1 MENIVKKIKETTNVN
16 NEFVDKCSKYLGK
29 DDMISYSE
37 VKDLIGYKQKRTIE
51 EMLENEKYDFILN
64 VDYKIVKEKK
74 EGICKPV
81 NEIYMTMDTIKC
93 ICMTAPTK
101 QSQEFRRYYLQ
112 MEKVFRQFA
121 TTEMLN
127 KVTNPIPKF
136 NDYVNDLP
144 KYKNKEVVYLIEL
157 PETNEYK
164 YGMTCDVEK
173 RLKSHA
179 KTFKYTGV
187 IKIWD
192 CLNKTVSS
200 KVEDNIK
207 SYMIYH
213 KINIKRGT
221 MTELF
226 KTDDITKVIKIIDQY
241 TATFIKEHYD
251 QFKDVKLE
259 KENELIKN
267 KLELAKYVSEMVDKL
282 GLNKDTLKSHL
293 SKENDVEDD
302 GDSQD
307 EKPKKIKQLKEST
320 KQTKPKKDNKTLN
333 DVL

>member
-1 MENIVKKIKETTNVN
+1 
-16 NEFVDKCSKYLGK
+16 
-29 DDMISYSE
+29 
-37 VKDLIGYKQKRTIE
+37 
-51 EMLENEKYDFILN
+51 
-64 VDYKIVKEKK
+64 
-74 EGICKPV
+74 
-81 NEIYMTMDTIKC
+81 
-93 ICMTAPTK
+93 
-101 QSQEFRRYYLQ
+101 
-112 MEKVFRQFA
+112 
-121 TTEMLN
+121 
-127 KVTNPIPKF
+127 
-136 NDYVNDLP
+136 
-144 KYKNKEVVYLIEL
+144 
-157 PETNEYK
+157 
-164 YGMTCDVEK
+164 
-173 RLKSHA
+173 
-179 KTFKYTGV
+179 
-187 IKIWD
+187 
-192 CLNKTVSS
+192 
-200 KVEDNIK
+200 
-207 SYMIYH
+207 
-213 KINIKRGT
+213 